1 MLDTLMPHRNVFF
14 RVWCSKMLDVFTFFT
29 LSQGCLGFHRPE
41 DDLWTGFRITNQLAM
56 NQANINRINA
66 IPL

>member
-1 MLDTLMPHRNVFF
+1 
-14 RVWCSKMLDVFTFFT
+14 MLDVFTFFT

-41 DDLWTGFRITNQLAM
+41 DDLWTGFRITNQLTM